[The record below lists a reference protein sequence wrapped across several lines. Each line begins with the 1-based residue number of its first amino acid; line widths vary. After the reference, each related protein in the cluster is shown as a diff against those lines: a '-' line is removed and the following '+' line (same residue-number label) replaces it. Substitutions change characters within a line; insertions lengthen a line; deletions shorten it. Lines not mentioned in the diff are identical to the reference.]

1 MSQQVIIGGGGG
13 GSVNMRKGHQIWNL
27 SGKKMHH
34 FENIVTPA
42 SPYCAACIEWQHSPP
57 DEQNRLALDNMKQ

>member
-1 MSQQVIIGGGGG
+1 
-13 GSVNMRKGHQIWNL
+13 MRKGHQIWNL